1 LGISCTIVIAI
12 FRNKRCH
19 LKRQWYNNAIDQQN
33 DIVNW
38 VSSIFISNNLSD
50 DNLLNPKRPLI
61 FVPGIRTSRL
71 AIRKENGSL
80 EQFWPLMPH
89 EFLIKEK
96 LDRVFHY
103 LETNI
108 HLKPDDNNNDDIK
121 IMATGL
127 IPFAYDGLIKSIL
140 AWGYKPNSDF
150 WIFPYDWRQSNKI
163 SGRLLAKF
171 IEEKTEGKSDDNG
184 VDIISHSMGGIIAQ
198 AASQN
203 GAPIRRV
210 AYVACPHLGSPLA
223 YFILHPLIDS
233 RRFIGSAYH
242 NYPSSTYWQPNGADK
257 NVERRKTLYHRR
269 KELFVK
275 FPSMYEL
282 LPDESY
288 LRNRAILLTDGKPES
303 GAEDTYLKND
313 WAFKEKDM
321 RSNVMNAMEF
331 KRELGEELLP
341 QQQDVLL
348 VCGTN
353 QLTCDTIHYKTSYH
367 VSTTE
372 RRPSYL
378 MQQGFSLPYDSGQGG
393 DGYVP
398 LTSAMASTSGTTPA
412 YTNSVFIP
420 EAHTVLSNAKATI
433 EAIGR
438 FLAA

>member
-1 LGISCTIVIAI
+1 M
-12 FRNKRCH
+12 H
-19 LKRQWYNNAIDQQN
+19 
-33 DIVNW
+33 
-38 VSSIFISNNLSD
+38 ISNKISD

-71 AIRKENGSL
+71 AIIKENGSL
-80 EQFWPLMPH
+80 EHFWPLMPH
-89 EFLIKEK
+89 EFLIREK

-103 LETNI
+103 LQTDI
-108 HLKPDDNNNDDIK
+108 RPKADDNDDADDDVK
-121 IMATGL
+121 VVATSL

-140 AWGYKPNSDF
+140 EWGYKPNFDF
-150 WIFPYDWRQSNKI
+150 WIFPYDWRQSNRI
-163 SGRLLAKF
+163 SGHLLARF
-171 IEEKTEGKSDDNG
+171 IEEKTKGRCNDDGG
-184 VDIISHSMGGIIAQ
+184 VDIISHSMGGIISR
-198 AASQN
+198 AASIK

-210 AYVACPHLGSPLA
+210 AYIACPHLGSPLA
-223 YFILHPLIDS
+223 YFILHPQIDS

-242 NYPSSTYWQPNGADK
+242 NYPSNTYWQPNGAD
-257 NVERRKTLYHRR
+257 NNNNIERRKTLYQRR

-288 LRNRAILLTDGKPES
+288 LRNRAILLTDDKPES
-303 GAEDTYLKND
+303 GGVEGTYLKND

-321 RSNVMNAMEF
+321 QIGVINAMEF
-331 KRELGEELLP
+331 KRELGEKLP
-341 QQQDVLL
+341 QRQEVLL

-353 QLTCDTIHYKTSYH
+353 QLTYDTIHYRTSYH
-367 VSTTE
+367 ASITE
-372 RRPSYL
+372 RRPSYV

-398 LTSAMASTSGTTPA
+398 VTSAMASTSGTPA
-412 YTNSVFIP
+412 YNDSVFIP

-438 FLAA
+438 FLVV

>member
-1 LGISCTIVIAI
+1 M
-12 FRNKRCH
+12 
-19 LKRQWYNNAIDQQN
+19 
-33 DIVNW
+33 
-38 VSSIFISNNLSD
+38 
-50 DNLLNPKRPLI
+50 NPKRPLI

-80 EQFWPLMPH
+80 EHFWPLMPH
-89 EFLIKEK
+89 EFLIRAK
-96 LDRVFHY
+96 LDRVFRY
-103 LETNI
+103 LEANI
-108 HLKPDDNNNDDIK
+108 RLKADDDDDDDNVK
-121 IMATGL
+121 VVATSL

-140 AWGYKPNSDF
+140 TWGYKPNFDF
-150 WIFPYDWRQSNKI
+150 WIFPYDWRQSNRI
-163 SGRLLAKF
+163 SGHLLAKF
-171 IEEKTEGKSDDNG
+171 IEEKTEGKCYDGDG

-198 AASQN
+198 AASLN

-210 AYVACPHLGSPLA
+210 AYIACPHLGSPLA
-223 YFILHPLIDS
+223 YFILHPQIDS

-242 NYPSSTYWQPNGADK
+242 DYPSSPYWQPNNDTG
-257 NVERRKTLYHRR
+257 NNNNNNNIERRKSLYQRR

-303 GAEDTYLKND
+303 GAEDTYLKNEC
-313 WAFKEKDM
+313 AFKEKDM
-321 RSNVMNAMEF
+321 RSGVIKAMEF
-331 KRELGEELLP
+331 KKELGEELP
-341 QQQDVLL
+341 QRQDVLL
-348 VCGTN
+348 ICGTN
-353 QLTCDTIHYKTSYH
+353 QMTCDTIHYRTSYQA
-367 VSTTE
+367 SITE

-398 LTSAMASTSGTTPA
+398 VTSAMALISGKPT
-412 YTNSVFIP
+412 YSNSVFIP
-420 EAHTVLSNAKATI
+420 EAHTVLSNSKATI

>member
-1 LGISCTIVIAI
+1 M
-12 FRNKRCH
+12 
-19 LKRQWYNNAIDQQN
+19 
-33 DIVNW
+33 
-38 VSSIFISNNLSD
+38 
-50 DNLLNPKRPLI
+50 NPKRPLI

-80 EQFWPLMPH
+80 EHFWPLMPH
-89 EFLIKEK
+89 EFLIRAK
-96 LDRVFHY
+96 LDRVFRY
-103 LETNI
+103 LEANI
-108 HLKPDDNNNDDIK
+108 RLKADDDDDDDNVK
-121 IMATGL
+121 VVATSL

-140 AWGYKPNSDF
+140 TWGYKPNFDF
-150 WIFPYDWRQSNKI
+150 WIFPYDWRQSNRI
-163 SGRLLAKF
+163 SGHLLAKF
-171 IEEKTEGKSDDNG
+171 IEEKTEGKCYDGDG

-198 AASQN
+198 AASLN

-210 AYVACPHLGSPLA
+210 AYIACPHLGSPLA
-223 YFILHPLIDS
+223 YFILHPQIDS

-242 NYPSSTYWQPNGADK
+242 DYPSSTYWQPNNDTG
-257 NVERRKTLYHRR
+257 NNNNNNNIERRKSLYQRR

-303 GAEDTYLKND
+303 GAEDTYLKNEC
-313 WAFKEKDM
+313 AFKEKDM
-321 RSNVMNAMEF
+321 RSGVIKAMEF
-331 KRELGEELLP
+331 KKELGEELP
-341 QQQDVLL
+341 ERQDVLL
-348 VCGTN
+348 ICGTN
-353 QLTCDTIHYKTSYH
+353 QMTCDTIHYRTSYQA
-367 VSTTE
+367 SITE

-398 LTSAMASTSGTTPA
+398 VTSAMALISGKPA
-412 YTNSVFIP
+412 YSNSVFIP
-420 EAHTVLSNAKATI
+420 EAHTVLSNSKATI